1 MAQLAAAADDQI
13 VVLLLDLHAHLLQLC
28 GDAVHVLG
36 DDAAHA
42 DLSARGGNGRHV
54 GACLDLVGDDGVG
67 AAVQALHARDA
78 DGVGAGALDV
88 RAHGVEEVGEIDDVR
103 LLRRIFDD
111 GRAVR
116 QSRGHHDVHGRAD
129 GDHVEINVRALHAPA
144 LGGGADVVA
153 LAHGRTH
160 GGKALDVLVDGAGA
174 AEVAAAGHGDLGL
187 AEAAKQCA
195 DEIVARAQLVRQLLR
210 GAGGDDVAAVKL
222 HVAAVE
228 HANLRTELLENLQ
241 QHGHVAD
248 LGDILDAAHAVHQK
262 GGGQD
267 SNSGVFRAAD
277 MDFAEERGAALND
290 ILGHED
296 TSLLQYF
303 TGRKAAV
310 RRGRDALR
318 MPYADSIHIIQLQ
331 YTRKS
336 GKSNPFS
343 F

>member
-1 MAQLAAAADDQI
+1 M
-13 VVLLLDLHAHLLQLC
+13 
-28 GDAVHVLG
+28 
-36 DDAAHA
+36 
-42 DLSARGGNGRHV
+42 
-54 GACLDLVGDDGVG
+54 
-67 AAVQALHARDA
+67 
-78 DGVGAGALDV
+78 
-88 RAHGVEEVGEIDDVR
+88 
-103 LLRRIFDD
+103 
-111 GRAVR
+111 
-116 QSRGHHDVHGRAD
+116 
-129 GDHVEINVRALHAPA
+129 
-144 LGGGADVVA
+144 
-153 LAHGRTH
+153 
-160 GGKALDVLVDGAGA
+160 
-174 AEVAAAGHGDLGL
+174 
-187 AEAAKQCA
+187 
-195 DEIVARAQLVRQLLR
+195 RQLLR

-228 HANLRTELLENLQ
+228 HADLRTELLEDFQ

-277 MDFAEERGAALND
+277 MDFAEERRAALND

>member
-1 MAQLAAAADDQI
+1 M
-13 VVLLLDLHAHLLQLC
+13 
-28 GDAVHVLG
+28 
-36 DDAAHA
+36 
-42 DLSARGGNGRHV
+42 
-54 GACLDLVGDDGVG
+54 
-67 AAVQALHARDA
+67 
-78 DGVGAGALDV
+78 
-88 RAHGVEEVGEIDDVR
+88 R

-116 QSRGHHDVHGRAD
+116 QSCGHHDVHGRAD
-129 GDHVEINVRALHAPA
+129 GDHVEIDVRAPHAPA

-210 GAGGDDVAAVKL
+210 GAGGDDVATVKL

-228 HANLRTELLENLQ
+228 HADLRTELLQDLQ
-241 QHGHVAD
+241 QHGHIAD

-277 MDFAEERGAALND
+277 MDFAEERRAALND